1 MPTFKKSKCRNQ
13 KYDNNAL
20 DNAVKDVLWNKVTMR
35 EASRKFD
42 LPFSTLHRY
51 MMQHKHVYVTQ
62 MKLLGYTKVF
72 HFVCCIFI
80 SCVQFLTFHCMA
92 MNTIQMIHWSL
103 SLLVVIHWSLS
114 CQTNGSI
121 FRFFKSLII
130 DQ

>member
-42 LPFSTLHRY
+42 LPLSTLHRY

-62 MKLLGYTKVF
+62 MKLLGYTATPKFFILFAVF
-72 HFVCCIFI
+72 
-80 SCVQFLTFHCMA
+80 SFHVY
-92 MNTIQMIHWSL
+92 N
-103 SLLVVIHWSLS
+103 
-114 CQTNGSI
+114 
-121 FRFFKSLII
+121 F
-130 DQ
+130 